1 MVLKPRMVNIQRL
14 EQSLHHFK
22 EEGHPSYQNTKI
34 NEAYDPEFVFEELRQ
49 NEMVFMFSIKRVVLR
64 KTW

>member
-1 MVLKPRMVNIQRL
+1 MRN
-14 EQSLHHFK
+14 
-22 EEGHPSYQNTKI
+22 EGTREREGTFLRQQKLTLAFIVDPGGRGGD
-34 NEAYDPEFVFEELRQ
+34 DPEFVCEELRQ